1 MTSCTYISGAVC
13 LTANS
18 LFNPWH
24 TKAETDDQL
33 IDPAFNFLDDM
44 IMQAP
49 LPQLKRIRHSWD
61 ELLRNSREMS
71 FRKAVQNVDWLEAT
85 CS

>member
-1 MTSCTYISGAVC
+1 MTACTYISGAVC

-24 TKAETDDQL
+24 RKIDTDDVL
-33 IDPAFNFLDDM
+33 ITPAFTFLEDM
-44 IMQAP
+44 IQQVP
-49 LPQLKRIRHSWD
+49 LPQLKRLRVSWD

-71 FRKAVQNVDWLEAT
+71 LQNAVQNVNWLETT

>member
-1 MTSCTYISGAVC
+1 MTACTYISAAVC

-24 TKAETDDQL
+24 TKTETDDQL
-33 IDPAFNFLDDM
+33 INPAFSFLDDM
-44 IMQAP
+44 ILQVP
-49 LPQLKRIRHSWD
+49 LPQLKRLRHSWD

-71 FRKAVQNVDWLEAT
+71 FRNAVQNLDWLEAT